1 MTVIKYPGEERFK
14 GVITPY
20 LRNLLDEAQQAELLD
35 RKDHYLHLKQREVA
49 LIAQMGIV

>member
-20 LRNLLDEAQQAELLD
+20 LKNLLDEAQRAELLD
-35 RKDHYLHLKQREVA
+35 QKDHYTA
-49 LIAQMGIV
+49 LTRKPKIFRV

>member
-1 MTVIKYPGEERFK
+1 MAVLRYPGEERFK

-20 LRNLLDEAQQAELLD
+20 LKNLLDEAQQAELLD

-49 LIAQMGIV
+49 VIAEFGIL